1 MEAKSS
7 KLPRGL
13 RNNNPLNLRI
23 SASPWQGKITPNT
36 DGQFEQ
42 FKTLE
47 LGIRAAMVNLRTL
60 IRRDHIERVCDIIHK
75 WAPPTDHNNTEK
87 YIERVCEIASIGRT
101 DRIMAAN
108 RSQVCRLLWAMAQV
122 ECGCVIEYGRFE
134 IAWSLI

>member
-1 MEAKSS
+1 MAQQSKSV
-7 KLPRGL
+7 PRGL

-36 DGQFEQ
+36 DGAFEQ

-60 IRRDHIERVCDIIHK
+60 IRRDHIERLADIIYK

-87 YIERVCEIASIGRT
+87 YIERVVEISSMGRS
-101 DRIMAAN
+101 DRILAAN
-108 RSQVCRLLWAMAQV
+108 RNQICRLLWAMAQV

>member
-7 KLPRGL
+7 KLPRGI

-23 SASPWQGKITPNT
+23 SSSAWQGKITPNT

-60 IRRDHIERVCDIIHK
+60 IRRDHIERMSDIIYK
-75 WAPPTDHNNTEK
+75 WAPPSDHNDTEK
-87 YIERVCEIASIGRT
+87 YIERVSEISSIGRS
-101 DRIMAAN
+101 DRILAAN
-108 RSQVCRLLWAMAQV
+108 RNQICRLLWAMAQV
-122 ECGCVIEYGRFE
+122 ECGCVIEYGKFE
-134 IAWSLI
+134 TAWNLI

>member
-23 SASPWQGKITPNT
+23 SSSAWQGKITPNS
-36 DGQFEQ
+36 DGSFEQ

-47 LGIRAAMVNLRTL
+47 YGIRAAMVNLRTL
-60 IRRDHIERVCDIIHK
+60 ISRDHIERVADIIYK
-75 WAPPTDHNNTEK
+75 WAPPSDHNNTEK
-87 YIERVCEIASIGRT
+87 YIERVCEIASVGRS

-108 RSQVCRLLWAMAQV
+108 RTQVCRLLWAMAQV
-122 ECGCVIEYGRFE
+122 ECGQVVPYSSFE
-134 IAWSLI
+134 KAWLMI